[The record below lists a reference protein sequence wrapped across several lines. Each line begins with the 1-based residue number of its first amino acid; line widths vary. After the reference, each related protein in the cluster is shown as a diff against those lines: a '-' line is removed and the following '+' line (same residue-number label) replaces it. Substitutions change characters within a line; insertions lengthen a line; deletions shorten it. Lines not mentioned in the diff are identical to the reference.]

1 MGSSTS
7 KNESTSNI
15 IVDLYAS
22 ETTNQLLKTHLTNQ
36 RIADVLKHP
45 TSTISSTTSTSSATM
60 SNANEHKS
68 YASLVNRQSI
78 PTRVWVAQCKIY
90 GFGTQMDV
98 AEGFRELQQLKDQK
112 EAFYPLACHYYD
124 QHDYVNA
131 YQYFYRLR
139 KDNHSAQYRIALMLF
154 HGQGIA
160 TNHQKAFHYMKF
172 AANNGNKYA
181 QFIMGFYYEYGIL
194 VKQSTQTSKT
204 WYERSASQGFAEA
217 QTAMANLLINDIDVV
232 VDDHKLIEISSEHHL
247 IKDQALGWLSKA
259 IEQENASALIRLGA
273 LHEEGILV
281 ERDDK
286 KTIEYYTRAANAP
299 YASTSILSLAHYL
312 VGINYRLGDL
322 GLEQDFGLALEN
334 LTLSADAGYA
344 PAQRA
349 LGLMYAEGIGAPKDD
364 IKATLLFE
372 KAANQGDIRSLGLL
386 TNQRQQPQASNLA
399 SALSLYEKAAK
410 AGSLAAQLSLAELLQ
425 RTGQHAVAFR
435 WFETASKNAPTA
447 NNKQQKISILD
458 FSVGFVSQRN
468 LARLMVARYRYNGW
482 GSVKQDRL
490 WAFEEFRTLSIN
502 GYPDAHYWL
511 AACYEE
517 GVVQESDGRE
527 SWIVKPDLDLAFG
540 LYTKAAE
547 AGDMD
552 GQFQMAYMLSNGIG
566 VPKHV
571 DAAFPWYTKAAEQGH
586 KTAQYSLGM
595 YYENGLG
602 IAVDLN
608 KAKQW
613 FELAAEE
620 LPMAMVRLAKVL
632 MRLDG
637 SKETIKK
644 ATDWLKKA
652 IEQGDVTALRE
663 MATMYKNG
671 LIDLESTT
679 TSTTE
684 ATSLDG
690 YRTAFSYFQ
699 QAADKD
705 DALSW
710 HALSKFYEGY
720 YNTEDEMVVPAS
732 FGKAVMCLK
741 KAEGLGYAPAVL
753 DLADL
758 YYRNEKIDETML
770 IYSEL
775 ATSKEEQPCIIKK
788 ARIEAAKIVIL
799 ENYGNEQDQIKVYLW
814 LLDIIKRDGMRN
826 LGELCEVHELLGY
839 CAENG
844 IGTNINKDEA
854 IVFYED
860 CVNEDC
866 HQDQLNQHKHWAKE
880 RSLCRLVYRHMD
892 GKDYL
897 STFKYLGML
906 SPSLERMGQLPSA
919 DASMHT
925 RRMKYFLGYL
935 YMHGHGVEKD
945 TQESLRWLADA
956 ADGGDGDAA
965 YEIGMHLSDK
975 QDDLLSQEIRRRFQQ
990 GALAGHAGCMRELAF
1005 MLLADEM
1012 DQSFLDEDYDG
1023 GAEILDLLQT
1033 ASRLGDAKAMY
1044 RLGQAYENGL
1054 GDVIPE
1060 KVLDKALECYMDAA
1074 ESNHEEAMLKAGEIL
1089 GNALGRH
1096 EEAIQWFQKAAE
1108 KFNSIQAK
1116 VMLISYSFQ
1125 GMAIDS
1131 RELIDLETNGNDSK
1145 VFEQLKTL
1153 VDGELNSLDQ
1163 ERHNQETEMDTERD
1177 GLGLAFYILGQ
1188 CFELGRGTSANL
1200 PVAKEWYHRSVL
1212 ISENVDAMWRL
1223 GVIHSELE
1231 DDYISALQWYQNAA
1245 EKGKHRESHF
1255 QLGIFH
1261 LRGIANVEV
1270 NLAVAKKHFSKA
1282 AEQGHPMA
1290 TYELGRI
1297 VWYKD
1302 ADHLYGYELFKV
1314 AAQQLHVPA
1323 ALRELGNLSHTGF
1336 SLHGIEVCEQDHK
1349 VAFAY
1354 YCEAA
1359 RLGDPIAALM
1369 VGNYFE
1375 EGYLKEELGQNSERA
1390 LQWYESAY
1398 RMNCGGLSELAIGKL
1413 KHTIADTMQDAR
1425 EADDMREEAIVWFES
1440 AAHNLPDDANFSA
1453 RIMIALYQLNGWGRK
1468 KQDAETGLHML
1479 LEIAEADGCC
1489 DAIVLVAQ
1497 CYEEGVGT
1505 EYDMNKAFHYWK
1517 MAAELNSARALE
1529 RLGDF
1534 YALGLTGQIDKS
1546 LANEYYHRAKT
1557 LIEYH
1562 CNKRHSGYSLE
1573 SFASSLSASQ

>member
-7 KNESTSNI
+7 KNESTSNM

-45 TSTISSTTSTSSATM
+45 ASTISSTTSTSSVTM
-60 SNANEHKS
+60 SNNNEHKS

-90 GFGTQMDV
+90 GFGTQKDV

-112 EAFYPLACHYYD
+112 EAFYPLACYYYD
-124 QHDYVNA
+124 QQDFVNA

-139 KDNHSAQYRIALMLF
+139 KDNHFAQYRIALMLF

-160 TNHQKAFHYMKF
+160 TNHQKAFHYMKL
-172 AANNGNKYA
+172 AANNSNKYA

-204 WYERSASQGFAEA
+204 WYERSANQGFAEA
-217 QTAMANLLINDIDVV
+217 QTAIANLYINDIDVA
-232 VDDHKLIEISSEHHL
+232 VDDKKLVEISSENQL
-247 IKDQALGWLSKA
+247 IKEKALSWLSKA

-281 ERDDK
+281 EKDDK
-286 KTIEYYTRAANAP
+286 KTIDYYTRAAKAP
-299 YASTSILSLAHYL
+299 YASTSVMSLAHYL

-322 GLEQDFGLALEN
+322 GLEQDFGLALEH

-349 LGLMYAEGIGAPKDD
+349 LGLMYAEGIGTPKDD
-364 IKATLLFE
+364 MKATSLFE

-399 SALSLYEKAAK
+399 SAISLYEKAAK

-425 RTGQHAVAFR
+425 RTGQHALAFK
-435 WFETASKNAPTA
+435 WFETASKNAPTS

-490 WAFEEFRTLSIN
+490 WAFKEFRTLSLD
-502 GYPDAHYWL
+502 GYPDAHYWF

-517 GVVQESDGRE
+517 GVQESDGQ
-527 SWIVKPDLDLAFG
+527 SWIVKPDLDLAFE
-540 LYTKAAE
+540 LYTKSAK

-552 GQFQMAYMLSNGIG
+552 GQFQIAYMLSNGIG
-566 VPKHV
+566 VTKSV
-571 DAAFPWYTKAAEQGH
+571 DSAFPWYTKSAEQGH

-602 IAVDLN
+602 IPVDLER
-608 KAKQW
+608 AKQW
-613 FELAAEE
+613 YTMAADE
-620 LPMAMVRLAKVL
+620 LPMAMVRLANVL
-632 MRLDG
+632 ISLDNG
-637 SKETIKK
+637 KETIKE
-644 ATDWLKKA
+644 AHDWLKRA
-652 IEQGDVTALRE
+652 VENEDVTALRE
-663 MATMYKNG
+663 LATMYKNG

-679 TSTTE
+679 ATT
-684 ATSLDG
+684 TTLDR
-690 YRTAFSYFQ
+690 YRIAFNYFQ
-699 QAADKD
+699 QAADKN

-720 YNTEDEMVVPAS
+720 YDTEDEIVVPAS
-732 FGKAVMCLK
+732 FGKAVMCLR
-741 KAEGLGYAPAVL
+741 KAEDLGYAPAVL

-775 ATSKEEQPCIIKK
+775 ATSEETQPCIIKK
-788 ARIEAAKIVIL
+788 ARIEAAKIVIF
-799 ENYGNEQDQIKVYLW
+799 ENYGNEQDQIKVRSW
-814 LLDIIKRDGMRN
+814 LLDIIKQEDMRR

-844 IGTNINKDEA
+844 IGTKVNKDDA
-854 IVFYED
+854 ILFYTD
-860 CVNEDC
+860 CANEDG
-866 HQDQLNQHKHWAKE
+866 QQEPLEQHRHWARE
-880 RSLCRLVYRHMD
+880 RSLCRLVYSHMD
-892 GKDYL
+892 ERDYASAFMYL
-897 STFKYLGML
+897 SML
-906 SPSLERMGQLPSA
+906 KPSLDSMGQLPSA
-919 DASMHT
+919 DASMQT

-935 YMHGHGVEKD
+935 YMHGYGVERD
-945 TQESLRWLADA
+945 TQESLKWLAGA
-956 ADGGDGDAA
+956 AEEGDGDAA
-965 YEIGMHLSDK
+965 YEIGLHLSSK
-975 QDDLLSQEIRRRFQQ
+975 QDDVFSQEIRRRFQQ
-990 GALAGHAGCMRELAF
+990 GTLAGHSGCMRELAF

-1012 DQSFLDEDYDG
+1012 DQSFLDEEYDG

-1033 ASRLGDAKAMY
+1033 ASQLGDVKAMY
-1044 RLGQAYENGL
+1044 QLGQAYENGL

-1060 KVLDKALECYMDAA
+1060 KDLDRALKCYIDAA
-1074 ESNHEEAMLKAGEIL
+1074 ESNHEEAILKVGEIL
-1089 GNALGRH
+1089 GGAIGRH
-1096 EEAIQWFQKAAE
+1096 EEAIKWFQKAAE
-1108 KFNSIQAK
+1108 EFDNVKAK
-1116 VMLISYSFQ
+1116 AMLISYSFQ
-1125 GMAIDS
+1125 GMPI
-1131 RELIDLETNGNDSK
+1131 ENNEQLDLESNEEDARS
-1145 VFEQLKTL
+1145 FEQLQRL
-1153 VDGELNSLDQ
+1153 VDSAVNSSDQ
-1163 ERHNQETEMDTERD
+1163 KTKLVGNQEAQTKSKRD
-1177 GLGLAFYILGQ
+1177 GLGLAFYIFGQ
-1188 CFELGRGTSANL
+1188 CFELGRGTPVNL
-1200 PVAKEWYHRSVL
+1200 SLAKEWYHRSVVV
-1212 ISENVDAMWRL
+1212 SENVDAMWRL
-1223 GVIHSELE
+1223 GVIYSELE
-1231 DDYISALQWYQNAA
+1231 DDYISALEWYRNAA
-1245 EKGKHRESHF
+1245 EKGKHCESHF

-1261 LRGIANVEV
+1261 LHGIANVEI

-1297 VWYKD
+1297 VWYKN

-1314 AAQQLHVPA
+1314 AGQQLHVPA

-1336 SLHGIEVCEQDHK
+1336 SLHDIEVCEQNHK
-1349 VAFAY
+1349 AAFAY

-1359 RLGDPIAALM
+1359 QLGDPIAALM

-1375 EGYLKEELGQNSERA
+1375 EGYLKEELGQDSERA

-1398 RMNCGGLSELAIGKL
+1398 RLNCVGLSELAIGKL
-1413 KHTIADTMQDAR
+1413 KHTTADTMEDIR

-1440 AAHNLPDDANFSA
+1440 AAENLPDGVNFSA
-1453 RIMIALYQLNGWGRK
+1453 RVMIALYHLNGWGRK
-1468 KQDAETGLHML
+1468 RQDAKQGFECCWRLLRQVGAMQLH
-1479 LEIAEADGCC
+1479 
-1489 DAIVLVAQ
+1489 
-1497 CYEEGVGT
+1497 
-1505 EYDMNKAFHYWK
+1505 
-1517 MAAELNSARALE
+1517 
-1529 RLGDF
+1529 
-1534 YALGLTGQIDKS
+1534 
-1546 LANEYYHRAKT
+1546 
-1557 LIEYH
+1557 
-1562 CNKRHSGYSLE
+1562 
-1573 SFASSLSASQ
+1573 